1 MLHKKA
7 KVAVVLAAVILCL
20 SGAGMASAA
29 SNNDELALRTQ
40 MTTLGIDLPTQD
52 SLIAKISSGQAPE
65 SELSD
70 SIPVREVQ
78 VTSANAVGK
87 RQYFSD
93 GSARFVGFS
102 AGSCSGAALQ
112 IVQQREAN
120 GLPAL
125 AQATTNFASFY
136 PVTSRT
142 FLLNLSVGN
151 NAYWMSESN

>member
-1 MLHKKA
+1 MTIFVTLYFMA
-7 KVAVVLAAVILCL
+7 DFTILGGTNNDYISSVYS
-20 SGAGMASAA
+20 SGA
-29 SNNDELALRTQ
+29 RC
-40 MTTLGIDLPTQD
+40 
-52 SLIAKISSGQAPE
+52 
-65 SELSD
+65 
-70 SIPVREVQ
+70 
-78 VTSANAVGK
+78 
-87 RQYFSD
+87 Y
-93 GSARFVGFS
+93 